1 MITGNGPWQ
10 SGPEGAAAGLPGV
23 PVSHGLS
30 DQAPLRYD
38 AALWALAGCVVRT
51 VRLLWRRRVHLPT
64 EQVGRRLRFAD
75 GTSARIYRET
85 VAGRGATENPCVL
98 VVEFRLRAVR
108 GRAHAAFRWESL
120 LNTPLLVGF
129 PGFVSKLWLAND
141 ESGRYRGVYEW
152 DGPQRAGHYARALWR
167 VLALVSVRGSIHYMI
182 LPGLRRDEFL
192 AHPQALAGTTAAETA
207 AWWRPAE
214 VL

>member
-10 SGPEGAAAGLPGV
+10 NGPEGAAADLPGV
-23 PVSHGLS
+23 PVSHGPS

-38 AALWALAGCVVRT
+38 AALWALAG
-51 VRLLWRRRVHLPT
+51 
-64 EQVGRRLRFAD
+64 
-75 GTSARIYRET
+75 
-85 VAGRGATENPCVL
+85 
-98 VVEFRLRAVR
+98 
-108 GRAHAAFRWESL
+108 
-120 LNTPLLVGF
+120 
-129 PGFVSKLWLAND
+129 
-141 ESGRYRGVYEW
+141 RYRGVYEW
-152 DGPQRAGHYARALWR
+152 DGSQRAGHYARALWR